1 MFDFPLLPEQA
12 STFAERVDPLFWAL
26 TALTLGFCI
35 LVTVMLIAFGFIY
48 GQRYDGRRSYHP
60 ESLKLELGYAAL
72 LTVIAMGIF
81 AWGAVL
87 YYDAYNVPDSTLDI
101 DVIGKQWMW
110 KVQHPNGKR
119 EVNELTV
126 PKGRP
131 VKLTMTSQDV
141 IHSFFIPEFRLKQDV
156 LPGRYTNMWFEAT
169 KTGTF
174 NLFCAEYC
182 GTEHSTMGGT
192 VTVLEP
198 EEYVQWLEGSAGT
211 VSPADAGAQLFTSM
225 GCVTCH
231 QAGDNQRG
239 PALDNLFG
247 SEVELTSGDTVTA
260 DEDYI
265 RNSILNP
272 AADLVAGYAPLMPS
286 YAGQLS
292 DRDLLNLVAYIK
304 SLGDAS

>member
-1 MFDFPLLPEQA
+1 MFDFRLLPEQA

-35 LVTVMLIAFGFIY
+35 LVTVLLIAFGFIY
-48 GQRYDGRRSYHP
+48 RQRHDGRRSFHP
-60 ESLKLELGYAAL
+60 ESLQLELGYTAL

-81 AWGAVL
+81 GWGAVL
-87 YYDAYNVPDSTLDI
+87 YWDAYNVPDSTLDI

-198 EEYVQWLEGSAGT
+198 EEYVAWLEGSAGA

-247 SEVELTSGDTVTA
+247 AEVELTSGDTVVA

-265 RNSILNP
+265 RKSILNP